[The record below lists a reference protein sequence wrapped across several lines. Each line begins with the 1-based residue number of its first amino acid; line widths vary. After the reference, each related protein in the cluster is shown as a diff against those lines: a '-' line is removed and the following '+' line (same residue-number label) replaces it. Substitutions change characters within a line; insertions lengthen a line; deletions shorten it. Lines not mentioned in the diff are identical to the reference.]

1 MSSFFLGWNLF
12 CSWNNFTIIFTSCS
26 SWNGWYVFEFD
37 TIDVILL
44 EELVL
49 KFSYILIDLIRMII
63 MLCQILKGMLEEEEE
78 EAQEAEETVISD
90 LTDGEED
97 VEVKSQVN

>member
-1 MSSFFLGWNLF
+1 
-12 CSWNNFTIIFTSCS
+12 
-26 SWNGWYVFEFD
+26 
-37 TIDVILL
+37 
-44 EELVL
+44 
-49 KFSYILIDLIRMII
+49 MII